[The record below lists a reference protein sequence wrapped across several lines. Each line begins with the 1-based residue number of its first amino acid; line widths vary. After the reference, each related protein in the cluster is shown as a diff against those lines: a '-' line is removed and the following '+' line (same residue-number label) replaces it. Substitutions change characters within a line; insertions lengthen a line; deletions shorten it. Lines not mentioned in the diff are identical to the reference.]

1 MAETTARLADVNMQ
15 RFGVDVETCDGGVS
29 ILRCSEPL
37 GALPDNLGAMLRDHA
52 DTHPDRDFFCE
63 KDESGGWRRVSYA
76 DVRRAADAI
85 GQALLNNGHGP
96 DRPAAILS
104 DNSINQALF
113 TFGALTVGVPVM
125 PVSPAYSLMSSDHEK
140 LKGVIGHNDPSIIY
154 VENPA
159 VFEKALAALDLTGRQ
174 LLVSGGTAPV
184 FGAETLDD
192 WLETPVTGAVD
203 DALAKIDHDT
213 VGKILLT
220 SGSTGIPKG
229 VLNTHL
235 MMVSNQVAIAQVYS
249 FLRDEPPVFLDWLPW
264 NHTFGGNHN
273 MNMVLHNGG
282 TLYID
287 EGRPV
292 PGRIE
297 ATVANLREI
306 SPTLYLNVPRGFD
319 LLMPLLEED
328 QAARDGLFRNLQ
340 QLFFAGAAL
349 PKNVWERLDRLAISA
364 RGERVAIT
372 ASLGA
377 TETAPAATYMNWF
390 PESAG
395 NIGLPLPGSE
405 VKLVPNGDKLEIR
418 MRGANITPGYYKHP
432 DLTAKAFDD
441 EDFFRIGDAGRL
453 EDENDPAQGIV
464 FDGRVAENFK
474 LITGTWVHSGQLR
487 LQTIAAAEPVIQDA
501 VVTGQ
506 DRNEVG
512 LLVFPSIPGC
522 LSLVDGEFSP
532 DELVRHPAVQA
543 RLRDGLEAHN
553 AANPGSSTQIRRVL
567 LMTEP
572 PQIDAG
578 EITDKGY
585 INQRAV
591 LGRRADLVERL
602 YTDDGDDIVSIN

>member
-15 RFGVDVETCDGGVS
+15 RFGVDVETRDGGVS

-52 DTHPDRDFFCE
+52 DAHPDRDFFCE

-249 FLRDEPPVFLDWLPW
+249 FLRDDPPVFLDWLPW

-441 EDFFRIGDAGRL
+441 EGFFRIGDAGRL

-553 AANPGSSTQIRRVL
+553 AANPGSSTRIRRVL